1 MLYCQ
6 FRLQLCQAFGG
17 FVLDMSNHLN
27 SSSDVSD
34 NDGYDN
40 WQDIC
45 SLLKIVL
52 HNNIGGWGYLGFGGS
67 PKG

>member
-1 MLYCQ
+1 
-6 FRLQLCQAFGG
+6 
-17 FVLDMSNHLN
+17 MSDHSN
-27 SSSDVSD
+27 SSSDISD

-40 WQDIC
+40 WQVIC

-67 PKG
+67 TKG